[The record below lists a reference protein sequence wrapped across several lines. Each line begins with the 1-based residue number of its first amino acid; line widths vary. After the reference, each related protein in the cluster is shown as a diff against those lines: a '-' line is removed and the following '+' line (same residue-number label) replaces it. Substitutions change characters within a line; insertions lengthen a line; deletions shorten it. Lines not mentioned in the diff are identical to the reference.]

1 MRFLPTHLPTNPRRN
16 KMKSEELP
24 GQSDKEV
31 PCSEHP
37 NAPHGFDRN
46 GSHNN
51 GRYTCDCEGWIEEE
65 EEDESNRQ

>member
-1 MRFLPTHLPTNPRRN
+1 MNDYYN
-16 KMKSEELP
+16 KIMSAGMPKDS
-24 GQSDKEV
+24 GCDSNDKEV

-46 GSHNN
+46 GSHTN

-65 EEDESNRQ
+65 DEDE

>member
-1 MRFLPTHLPTNPRRN
+1 
-16 KMKSEELP
+16 MKSEELP